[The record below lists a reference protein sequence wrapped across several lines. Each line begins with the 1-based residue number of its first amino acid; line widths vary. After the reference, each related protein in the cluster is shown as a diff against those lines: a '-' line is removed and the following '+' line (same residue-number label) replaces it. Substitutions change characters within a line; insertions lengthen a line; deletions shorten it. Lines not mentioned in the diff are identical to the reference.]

1 MSLVVD
7 RYEMGPV
14 GTNCYVVRAERGAA
28 EAVVVDPGGDS
39 TDLRLD
45 LARSGARCRAI
56 FVTHADADHVAGV
69 ADLAEGTGAAIYE
82 PPRDAMPS
90 ERASGWLAVRD
101 YTVGTELTGGAT
113 LDVVG
118 IAYGCPC
125 NMSGF
130 PTHGF
135 CDGSIAFEV
144 LAIPG
149 HSPDHVAFFADG
161 CLFSGYL
168 IFANSV
174 GRVDLAGGDWDTLIE
189 SARILTERFPPET
202 TVYPGHGPATTLGAE
217 RERNPY
223 LAELRA

>member
-1 MSLVVD
+1 VSIVVD

-39 TDLRLD
+39 TQLRLD
-45 LARSGARCRAI
+45 LARSGSRCSAI
-56 FVTHADADHVAGV
+56 FVTHADADHVAGL
-69 ADLAEGTGAAIYE
+69 ADLADGTDAPIYA
-82 PPRDAMPS
+82 PPRDAMPQ

-101 YTVGTELTGGAT
+101 YTVDTELHGGEL
-113 LDVVG
+113 LDVAGVT
-118 IAYGCPC
+118 
-125 NMSGF
+125 F
-130 PTHGF
+130 
-135 CDGSIAFEV
+135 DV

-149 HSPDHVAFFADG
+149 HSPDHLAFSTDG
-161 CLFSGYL
+161 CLFSGDL

-174 GRVDLAGGDWDTLIE
+174 GRVDLAGGDWETLLASARMLIE
-189 SARILTERFPPET
+189 RYPPET